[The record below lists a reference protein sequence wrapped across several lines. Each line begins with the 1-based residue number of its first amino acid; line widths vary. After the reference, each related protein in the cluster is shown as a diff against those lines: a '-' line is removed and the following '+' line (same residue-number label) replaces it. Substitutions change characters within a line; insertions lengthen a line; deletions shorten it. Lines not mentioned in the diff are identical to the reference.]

1 MDHADRTPRIPPVAP
16 PYGDDVAEDLRKL
29 MPPGVSPLALFTTVA
44 HNPRVLRRLRKG
56 GLLDPG
62 AVTVRD
68 RELAIL
74 RTSAR
79 CGSEYEWGVHVRFFA
94 EAAGLTPAQ
103 VAATV
108 DGDADDPVWSA
119 RDRLVI
125 ALCDSLH
132 DRGRIDDALWTA
144 LRAELADAQVIE
156 LVALAGQYHM
166 VSYLTEVARLPPEPG
181 APRFPDS
188 RRGAGD
194 LIDRS
199 QA

>member
-1 MDHADRTPRIPPVAP
+1 MDHPDRTPRIAPVAP
-16 PYGDDVAEDLRKL
+16 PYGDAVAEDLRKL
-29 MPPGVSPLALFTTVA
+29 MPPGVAPLTLFTTVA

-74 RTSAR
+74 RTTAR

-108 DGDADDPVWSA
+108 HGDADDPVWSP

-125 ALCDSLH
+125 ALCDALH
-132 DRGRIDDALWTA
+132 DRGRIDDALWAA
-144 LRAELADAQVIE
+144 LRAELDDAQVIE

-166 VSYLTEVARLPPEPG
+166 VSYLTEVARLPREPG
-181 APRFPDS
+181 APRFPEA
-188 RRGAGD
+188 RRGR
-194 LIDRS
+194 ID
-199 QA
+199 